1 MDLSDWLGILIFLVI
16 GLVIG
21 GAFITLSMIGGRR
34 STPIK
39 DLPYESGILTPRPAR
54 QRFSIDYY
62 LTAMLFI
69 VFDIELAFIYPLA
82 VNLREDGALGLIVL
96 VVFVFT
102 VVEALIYIWKKGAL
116 EWR

>member
-21 GAFITLSMIGGRR
+21 GGFIALSMIGGRR
-34 STPIK
+34 STPVK
-39 DLPYESGILTPRPAR
+39 DLPYESGILTTRPAR
-54 QRFSIDYY
+54 QRFTVDYY
-62 LTAMLFI
+62 LVAMLFI

-82 VNLREDGALGLIVL
+82 VNLRDDGLLGLVVL

-102 VVEALIYIWKKGAL
+102 VVEALVYIWKKGAL